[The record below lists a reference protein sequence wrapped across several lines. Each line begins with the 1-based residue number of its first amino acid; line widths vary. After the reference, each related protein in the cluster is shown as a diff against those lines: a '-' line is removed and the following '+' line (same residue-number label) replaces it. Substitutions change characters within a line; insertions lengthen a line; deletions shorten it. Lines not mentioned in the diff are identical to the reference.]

1 MGSFGE
7 RMKRE
12 REMRAITIE
21 QIAESTKIGSR
32 MLHALEH
39 EDFAKLPGGIFNKGF
54 VRAYAKYL
62 GLDEEQA
69 VTDFMTV
76 YTEFQKKD
84 QPLLGEPGVN
94 GNGLSPAEAAAI
106 AETIANTKS
115 MSGDRRRPAQGAGF
129 IAAGAVLVV
138 VLGAGGFFFKYY
150 EGKKAVAAVAAAK
163 TRAERK
169 LHPGSAAAALPERS
183 SPTANADPSDPR
195 LSSASTDSVL
205 AANAATPDRV
215 QTTPINDAGET
226 SYPEY
231 YKPSTQ
237 DPADASAAKRSKKNK
252 VNLEIRAKEE
262 SWVRITGD
270 GRLLM
275 EGILSPSTS
284 RQFNAARELVVKLG
298 NAGVVDMSYNG
309 KPLPAFSPD
318 TKTKT
323 ITFTPDGQTS
333 Q

>member
-7 RMKRE
+7 RMQRE

-69 VTDFMTV
+69 VSDFMAA
-76 YTEFQKKD
+76 YTEFQKKTD
-84 QPLLGEPGVN
+84 QPLLGEMN
-94 GNGLSPAEAAAI
+94 GHGLSPAEAAAI

-115 MSGDRRRPAQGAGF
+115 VVDRRRPAQGAGL

-150 EGKKAVAAVAAAK
+150 EGRKALAAVAAAK
-163 TRAERK
+163 AHTGTK
-169 LHPGSAAAALPERS
+169 LHASPAAAPAIPADSTSAPAPSTNAAPS
-183 SPTANADPSDPR
+183 SD
-195 LSSASTDSVL
+195 STNSVL
-205 AANAATPDRV
+205 AANAATPDTV
-215 QTTPINDAGET
+215 ANPQET

-231 YKPSTQ
+231 YKASID
-237 DPADASAAKRSKKNK
+237 DPADPSASKHAKKNK

-262 SWVRITGD
+262 SWVRVTGD

-275 EGILSPSTS
+275 EGILSPSAS
-284 RQFNAARELVVKLG
+284 RQFAAARELVVKLG
-298 NAGVVDMSYNG
+298 NAGVVELSYNG

-318 TKTKT
+318 AKTKT
-323 ITFTPDGQTS
+323 ITFTPEGQTS

>member
-32 MLHALEH
+32 MLHALER

-69 VTDFMTV
+69 VTDFMAV
-76 YTEFQKKD
+76 YAEFQKKSD
-84 QPLLGEPGVN
+84 QPLPGEVGASA
-94 GNGLSPAEAAAI
+94 NGLSPAEAAAI
-106 AETIANTKS
+106 AETIANTK
-115 MSGDRRRPAQGAGF
+115 GIDRRQPAQGAGL
-129 IAAGAVLVV
+129 IAAAAVLVV

-150 EGKKAVAAVAAAK
+150 EGKKASAAIAAAK
-163 TRAERK
+163 A
-169 LHPGSAAAALPERS
+169 HAGSKPR
-183 SPTANADPSDPR
+183 ANASSTPAATSGAPALATSTDST
-195 LSSASTDSVL
+195 LSSGSMDSVL

-215 QTTPINDAGET
+215 ASPQET
-226 SYPEY
+226 SYPEFS
-231 YKPSTQ
+231 KSPTEDALAPS
-237 DPADASAAKRSKKNK
+237 ASKGSKKNK

-284 RQFNAARELVVKLG
+284 RQFNAAKELVVKLG
-298 NAGVVDMSYNG
+298 NAGVVELSYNG
-309 KPLPAFSPD
+309 KPLPAFAPD

>member
-32 MLHALEH
+32 MLNALER

-69 VTDFMTV
+69 VTDFMAV

-84 QPLLGEPGVN
+84 QPLLGDPAVN

-106 AETIANTKS
+106 AETIANTKG
-115 MSGDRRRPAQGAGF
+115 MSGDRRRQAAQGAGV
-129 IAAGAVLVV
+129 IAAAAVLVV

-150 EGKKAVAAVAAAK
+150 QGKKALAAVAAAK
-163 TRAERK
+163 TRTTRQHSTAT
-169 LHPGSAAAALPERS
+169 PSSAAPETAAPAAVTS
-183 SPTANADPSDPR
+183 TNST
-195 LSSASTDSVL
+195 LSSDSTNTVL
-205 AANAATPDRV
+205 AAGAATPDRV
-215 QTTPINDAGET
+215 QMRTDEAGET

-231 YKPSTQ
+231 YKPSSP
-237 DPADASAAKRSKKNK
+237 DPIDSSAAKRAKKNK

-262 SWVRITGD
+262 SW
-270 GRLLM
+270 
-275 EGILSPSTS
+275 
-284 RQFNAARELVVKLG
+284 
-298 NAGVVDMSYNG
+298 
-309 KPLPAFSPD
+309 
-318 TKTKT
+318 
-323 ITFTPDGQTS
+323 
-333 Q
+333 

>member
-39 EDFAKLPGGIFNKGF
+39 EDFDKLPGGIFNKGF
-54 VRAYAKYL
+54 VRAYAKFL

-69 VTDFMTV
+69 VTDFMAA
-76 YTEFQKKD
+76 YTESQKKSD
-84 QPLLGEPGVN
+84 QPLPGEVGVN

-106 AETIANTKS
+106 AETIANTK
-115 MSGDRRRPAQGAGF
+115 GIDRRQPAQGAGL
-129 IAAGAVLVV
+129 IAAAAVLVV
-138 VLGAGGFFFKYY
+138 VLGAGGFFLKYY
-150 EGKKAVAAVAAAK
+150 EGKKASAVIAVAK
-163 TRAERK
+163 THAGNK
-169 LHPGSAAAALPERS
+169 LHASAGTTPAATT
-183 SPTANADPSDPR
+183 TAPPLATSIDST
-195 LSSASTDSVL
+195 LSSGSMNTVL
-205 AANAATPDRV
+205 AANAATPDRLANP
-215 QTTPINDAGET
+215 QET
-226 SYPEY
+226 SYPEFSSTEDAPA
-231 YKPSTQ
+231 PS
-237 DPADASAAKRSKKNK
+237 ASKGSKKNK

-284 RQFNAARELVVKLG
+284 RQFNAAKELVVKLG
-298 NAGVVDMSYNG
+298 NAGVVELSYNG
-309 KPLPAFSPD
+309 KPLPAFAPD

-323 ITFTPDGQTS
+323 IIFTPDGQTS